1 MAAEE
6 TSEAL
11 IRLQEQV
18 NSLNQLLDKTKESFG
33 TQNASMSKAEA
44 QAKLTKQAANS
55 LAKSFVDGASAMYR
69 GEKGMNAFNKSI
81 DHGADALI
89 QLAAKLALIGGPLT
103 LLAAGFTAVVAGAA
117 KYVKASNEQ
126 SAALYKAYQG
136 IAQAG
141 AAGSD
146 GLQGIYTD
154 MQKLG
159 LDIKDLDKMVAM
171 VNANSKD
178 LALLGGSVRQ
188 GRQEFANISKSMDAY
203 RVQMYN
209 LGMSQEQL
217 NEGTLSYI
225 RTQQRSGGT
234 FNKTTEEL
242 ADGARKY
249 LIEQDALTKLTG
261 QTREQQEKA
270 REEYLS
276 QERFAATIYEMRK
289 ANKEKEAE
297 QLMNYVTTL
306 GTYNKVAA
314 MGVADAASGNL
325 QTKAA
330 QQGARATN
338 MEQMRIIEGLKSGQL
353 DAAQA
358 LDRDTAARKE
368 FIDTIGTQQAKMGN
382 FGDAYGSFQG
392 TIEQIVASE
401 KGSFAERLAA
411 IQKDQAAQKAGAD
424 KETQINSEMLRTQI
438 QTAQK
443 MQDFT
448 RVGVI
453 PATQATAAF
462 GKALDYVTGKILP
475 GAGSAGKVQSPVGA
489 AVQGA
494 IGGAPGARSEVG
506 TAISA
511 ARGGAAPGAG
521 EGTTTG
527 GPMQGPKL
535 SRISSRGG
543 PSAMVNSEYAP
554 QFQQLVDYLDGVGYK
569 IYSLG
574 GYVDRDVRGQPGVK
588 SVHAKGGAIDINP
601 ANNPYGS
608 SLITDMPP
616 EIGAVA
622 KSLGLGWGGNWT
634 SIKDAMHFSV
644 AQNEGGTI
652 KLRDG
657 GIATGPED
665 GYPATLHGKEA
676 VIPLNQGS
684 GADFMNSL
692 NNMGLVSEQMLMVLQ
707 DIAQIQRNA
716 VSISEK
722 MLRAAQN

>member
-6 TSEAL
+6 TSDAL
-11 IRLQEQV
+11 ARLTEQV
-18 NSLNQLLDKTKESFG
+18 NSLNQLLDKTKESTGSYGAGMTKGAAAMSLG
-33 TQNASMSKAEA
+33 TQ
-44 QAKLTKQAANS
+44 AAGK
-55 LAKSFVDGASAMYR
+55 LAKAFTDGAAAMYK
-69 GEKGMNAFNKSI
+69 GEKGMKAFNSSV
-81 DHGADALI
+81 DAGADALI
-89 QLAAKLALIGGPLT
+89 ALAGALALLGGPVT
-103 LLAAGFTAVVAGAA
+103 LLAAGLTAAVAAGA
-117 KYVKASNEQ
+117 KYVKAANEQ
-126 SAALYKAYQG
+126 SDALYKAYQG
-136 IAQAG
+136 ISRAG

-146 GLQGIYTD
+146 GLQGIYSD

-159 LDIKDLDKMVAM
+159 LGVQDLDKMVAM
-171 VNANSKD
+171 INANSRD
-178 LALLGGSVRQ
+178 LALLSGSVRQ
-188 GRQEFANISKSMDAY
+188 GRMEFANIGKSMDAY

-209 LGMSQEQL
+209 LGMSQEEL

-289 ANKEKEAE
+289 AGREKEAE

-306 GTYNKVAA
+306 GRYNKVAA

-358 LDRDTAARKE
+358 FDRDTAARKE

-382 FGDAYGSFQG
+382 FGEAYGSFQG
-392 TIEQIVASE
+392 TIEQIVANE

-411 IQKDQAAQKAGAD
+411 EKKDQAAQMAGANAEVD
-424 KETQINSEMLRTQI
+424 RQTKLRLEQMKTMHN
-438 QTAQK
+438 
-443 MQDFT
+443 MQDFV
-448 RVGVI
+448 RAGVE
-453 PATQATAAF
+453 PATKATKAF
-462 GKALDYVTGKILP
+462 GDALSYVTGKILP
-475 GAGSAGKVQSPVGA
+475 GAGNAGKVQGSVGS

-494 IGGAPGARSEVG
+494 VGAPGARSEVG